1 MWASSLSGFPTLFW
15 PTVLQCSIY
24 WLQAICQVY
33 WWALFFFHQGSKL
46 FLPHSI
52 QNKDLSPTIICSGCT
67 FTSNP
72 YTFAAIMSKQIQW
85 LSRSLLLIQRP
96 LQVDP
101 ATETIDSWGKIHL
114 LVERMQLI
122 MNCKVHLV
130 LRYLLNSQC
139 RCSANVKSLVFEI
152 ISVWTH
158 MVKEST

>member
-1 MWASSLSGFPTLFW
+1 MGFFTLGISHFTLAHC
-15 PTVLQCSIY
+15 PPVQYLLTTGYMPGLLMGTVFLPPG
-24 WLQAICQVY
+24 VK
-33 WWALFFFHQGSKL
+33 KL
-46 FLPHSI
+46 FPPHSI

-85 LSRSLLLIQRP
+85 LSRSLLFIQRP